1 MKNIFYFLLFFS
13 IHFSS
18 FSKKK
23 EENIKDII
31 EYIRKYA
38 VFAIQEME
46 KFGIP
51 ASIKLGQGILESSSG
66 RSLLSKT
73 TNNHFGIKCG
83 KNWKGDISFHDDD
96 LPKECFRKY
105 KSVRESFNDHSK
117 FLLHPRYSKL
127 FHLNKNDYKAWA
139 IELKRAGYATS
150 LKYADL
156 LIKQIEKYFLW
167 KFDKEVSSGI
177 ENRIDKHL
185 TFIMEKNKIET
196 SDSIFIRF
204 FRKVISFVKDKIRE
218 IKK

>member
-1 MKNIFYFLLFFS
+1 MKKIFYFLLFFS

-18 FSKKK
+18 FSKQK

-46 KFGIP
+46 RFGIP

-66 RSLLSKT
+66 KSYLSKT
-73 TNNHFGIKCG
+73 AKNHFGIKCG
-83 KNWKGDISFHDDD
+83 KNWKGGVFFHDDD
-96 LPKECFRKY
+96 LPKECFRTY

-117 FLLHPRYSKL
+117 FLLQPRYYKL

-139 IELKRAGYATS
+139 KELKKAGYATS
-150 LKYADL
+150 LEYADL

-196 SDSIFIRF
+196 SNSIFIRF
-204 FRKVISFVKDKIRE
+204 FRKVISLVKDKIRE